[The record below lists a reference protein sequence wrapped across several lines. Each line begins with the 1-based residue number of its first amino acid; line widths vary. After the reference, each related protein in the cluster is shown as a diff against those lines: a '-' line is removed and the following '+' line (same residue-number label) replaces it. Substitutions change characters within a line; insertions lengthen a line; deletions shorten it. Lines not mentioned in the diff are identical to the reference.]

1 MLSVNSGNYV
11 LTKDGVINK
20 LSSYWDKLQDITHK
34 LDGLS
39 RLMQKKLFN
48 SFAAVFLFTIVA
60 FWASPSFQTTLIL
73 LSLIGLSAFSLTAL
87 QLMSFFE
94 FLDLKKKGM
103 ILYQELYHEVEW
115 NAEFEYLEEV
125 SLEER
130 ILLNNFMASSK
141 MPIPTYL
148 YVTILVLL
156 PLSSLGILT
165 FYFFYT

>member
-20 LSSYWDKLQDITHK
+20 LDSYWDRLQNITHK

-48 SFAAVFLFTIVA
+48 SFAAVFLFLIVV
-60 FWASPSFQTTLIL
+60 FWAAPSFQMTLIL
-73 LSLIGLSAFSLTAL
+73 LALISLCAFSLTAI

-94 FLDLKKKGM
+94 FLGLKEKGM

-130 ILLNNFMASSK
+130 ILLNNFIASTK
-141 MPIPTYL
+141 MPIPAYL
-148 YVTILVLL
+148 YVTILILL
-156 PLSSLGILT
+156 PLISLGVFA
-165 FYFFYT
+165 FYFFSA